1 MKDVLI
7 DTLFDTLKII
17 PFLLIAFLIIE
28 YIEHKLKNKAIL
40 KKSGKFAPFFG
51 AILGG
56 IPQCGFA
63 ALATNLYITRIISL
77 GTLIA
82 IYLSTSDEMLPIMIS
97 EQVDT
102 SFIIKII
109 LIKVLIGMLFG
120 FIIDLIYQKQKN
132 KKDYHI
138 CEEEHCHCNKEN
150 ILISSLKHTFNI
162 AIIIL
167 IFNLIL
173 NTLFHFGEE
182 NILHSILLQNTKFG
196 TFITSLIGLIP
207 NCGASVIITELY
219 LNGAITLGSL
229 IGGLLTGAGVSL
241 IILFKSNNN
250 IKENLSIIG
259 LLYLI
264 GSICGFIID
273 LI

>member
-1 MKDVLI
+1 MMDVLL
-7 DTLFDTLKII
+7 DTLLDTLKII
-17 PFLLIAFLIIE
+17 PFLFVAFLLIE
-28 YIEHKLKNKAIL
+28 YVEHRMKNNTIL

-56 IPQCGFA
+56 VPQCGFA

-82 IYLSTSDEMLPIMIS
+82 VYLSTSDEMLPIMLS
-97 EQVDT
+97 EQVEF
-102 SFIIKII
+102 SFVIKVV

-120 FIIDLIYQKQKN
+120 FIIDLVYQKQKN
-132 KKDYHI
+132 KKDYHL
-138 CEEEHCHCNKEN
+138 CEEEHCHCEDEN
-150 ILISSLKHTFNI
+150 ILKASIKHTINI
-162 AIIIL
+162 AVIIL

-173 NTLFHFGEE
+173 NTLFYFGEE
-182 NILHSILLQNTKFG
+182 NILNTILLQNTKFG
-196 TFITSLIGLIP
+196 AFITSLIGLVP
-207 NCGASVIITELY
+207 NCGASVVITELY

-250 IKENLSIIG
+250 LKENLSILA
-259 LLYLI
+259 LLYFI
-264 GSICGFIID
+264 GAICGFIID
-273 LI
+273 II